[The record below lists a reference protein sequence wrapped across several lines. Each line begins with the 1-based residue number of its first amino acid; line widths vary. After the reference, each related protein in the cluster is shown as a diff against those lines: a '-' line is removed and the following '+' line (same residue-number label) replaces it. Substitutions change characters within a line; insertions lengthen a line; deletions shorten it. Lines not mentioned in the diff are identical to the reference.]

1 MLRFF
6 FTFKANCEVRP
17 TFTESKV
24 TFQELPLRESLLK
37 AITERGYVDP
47 TEIQQ
52 QAIPALATTDIDFV
66 GQAQTGTGKTA
77 AFVLPLLNKIDPS
90 ARDVQAL
97 ILTPTRELAN
107 QINDEIKKFSIYER
121 IKTIPVYGGV
131 SLEGQIRGLRR
142 DRPQI
147 VVGTPGRVLDLIDR
161 GVLILDNAKFAVLD
175 EADEML
181 DMGFIDDVKTILSNL
196 GENRKTWMFSA
207 TMPAPILSLIK
218 TYLKDPL
225 VVKIQKKTLSNE
237 SIEQKHYVVR
247 QHQMSEAVCRIL
259 DSLED
264 YYGMIF
270 CRTKVDAKTLAD
282 ELNARG
288 YPSDSLH
295 GDMSQQQR
303 DITMKNF
310 KNKKINMLVCTDVA
324 ARGIDVDNLS
334 HVINY
339 GLPQDIESYVH
350 RIGRTGRAGMK
361 GIAISLIEPSERY
374 RLRMVENNTKARIVQ
389 AVLPTPKELKQVLV
403 RKELKMFDS
412 LIENLDKLDT
422 DEVFAEK
429 FASLEK
435 SDLLKVMYNHLFK
448 SQISR
453 YDSAPS
459 LDVAEQRRTENR
471 MDRSDSR
478 NSSRDQLPQGR
489 ANHSGNMRFFVNI
502 GKDHGLTLKSL
513 LGSIAGMVNVDE
525 RMIRN
530 VDMKETFSFLEVPEN
545 FGDALLKVNGPT
557 INERNVRF
565 ELTRSAPMSRAGNH
579 GGAGADRDR
588 RPSFR
593 GRYGGGSHYSQESRA
608 PRPERSDRS
617 ERSFRS

>member
-1 MLRFF
+1 M
-6 FTFKANCEVRP
+6 
-17 TFTESKV
+17 
-24 TFQELPLRESLLK
+24 TFQELPLRESLIR
-37 AITERGYVDP
+37 AITERGYVVP
-47 TEIQQ
+47 TDIQAE
-52 QAIPALATTDIDFV
+52 AIPALATTETDFV

-77 AFVLPLLNKIDPS
+77 AFALPLLNKVDVNN
-90 ARDVQAL
+90 RDVQAL

-107 QINDEIKKFSIYER
+107 QITEEIKKFAKYEKIR
-121 IKTIPVYGGV
+121 TLAVYGGV
-131 SLEGQIRGLRR
+131 STEAQIRGLRK

-161 GVLILDNAKFAVLD
+161 GVLILDNAKYAVLD

-181 DMGFIDDVKTILSNL
+181 DMGFIDDVKQILSNL
-196 GENRKTWMFSA
+196 GEERKTWMFSA

-225 VVKIQKKTLSNE
+225 VVKVQKTTLSNE

-247 QHQMSEAVCRIL
+247 HSQMSEAVCRIL
-259 DSLED
+259 DSLDE

-270 CRTKVDAKTLAD
+270 CRTKIDAKTLAD

-288 YPSDSLH
+288 YPSDSMH

-310 KNKKINMLVCTDVA
+310 KQKKINMLVCTDVA
-324 ARGIDVDNLS
+324 ARGIDVDNLT

-361 GIAISLIEPSERY
+361 GVAITLVEPSERY

-389 AVLPTPKELKQVLV
+389 ATLPTPAELKSVLV
-403 RKELKMFDS
+403 KKEIRKFDS
-412 LIENLDKLDT
+412 LIEKLDT
-422 DEVFAEK
+422 LETDSVFVEK
-429 FASLEK
+429 FEAMDK
-435 SDLLKVMYNHLFK
+435 ADLLKVMYNHMFAG
-448 SQISR
+448 QIARYDRAPSLEVSERRPDVRDNRDAPRGDSR
-453 YDSAPS
+453 DNRSNDSRDNRGSRDSAPS
-459 LDVAEQRRTENR
+459 
-471 MDRSDSR
+471 
-478 NSSRDQLPQGR
+478 GR
-489 ANHSGNMRFFVNI
+489 GTGTSTGNMRFFVNI
-502 GKDHGLTLKSL
+502 GKDHGLNLKSL
-513 LGSIAGMVNVDE
+513 LGGIATMVNVDE

-530 VDMKETFSFLEVPEN
+530 VDMKETFSFLEVPEQ
-545 FGDALLKVNGPT
+545 FGEVLLKVESPM
-557 INERNVRF
+557 IIDRNVRF
-565 ELTRSAPMSRAGNH
+565 ELTRSAPMSRPSY
-579 GGAGADRDR
+579 GGGDRDR

-593 GRYGGGSHYSQESRA
+593 SGSANRNSNGGGYNRGGEGRSEGGA
-608 PRPERSDRS
+608 PRT

>member
-1 MLRFF
+1 M
-6 FTFKANCEVRP
+6 
-17 TFTESKV
+17 

-37 AITERGYVDP
+37 AITERGYVEP

-52 QAIPALATTDIDFV
+52 LAIPALATTDTDFV

-77 AFVLPLLNKIDPS
+77 AFVLPLLHKIDS
-90 ARDVQAL
+90 SSRDIQAL

-107 QINDEIKKFSIYER
+107 QINDEIKKFSTYEK

-131 SLEGQIRGLRR
+131 SLEGQVRGLRR

-147 VVGTPGRVLDLIDR
+147 VVGTPGRVLDLIER
-161 GVLILDNAKFAVLD
+161 GVLILDHAKFAVLD

-181 DMGFIDDVKTILSNL
+181 DMGFIDDVKSILSNL
-196 GENRKTWMFSA
+196 GETKKTWMFSA

-247 QHQMSEAVCRIL
+247 HSQMSEAVCRIL

-270 CRTKVDAKTLAD
+270 CRTKIDAKTLAD

-288 YPSDSLH
+288 YPSDSMH

-303 DITMKNF
+303 DITMRNF

-324 ARGIDVDNLS
+324 ARGIDVDNLT

-350 RIGRTGRAGMK
+350 RIGRTGRAGLT
-361 GIAISLIEPSERY
+361 GVAITLVEPSERY

-389 AVLPTPKELKQVLV
+389 AILPTPKDLKQVLV
-403 RKELKMFDS
+403 RKELKKFDS
-412 LIENLDKLDT
+412 LIEKLDRLET
-422 DEVFAEK
+422 DEVFVEK
-429 FASLEK
+429 FESMEK
-435 SDLLKVMYNHLFK
+435 ADLLKIMYNHLFQ

-459 LDVAEQRRTENR
+459 LEVAEQRRPDNR
-471 MDRSDSR
+471 DNRGMETRG
-478 NSSRDQLPQGR
+478 NSVAAGPQGR
-489 ANHSGNMRFFVNI
+489 TNSGNMRFFVNI
-502 GKDHGLTLKSL
+502 GKDHGLTLKTL

-545 FGDALLKVNGPT
+545 FGDALLKVTGPT

-565 ELTRSAPMSRAGNH
+565 ELTRSAPMSRPAY
-579 GGAGADRDR
+579 GGGGDRDR

-593 GRYGGGSHYSQESRA
+593 GRPGGGGNSYSSDRG
-608 PRPERSDRS
+608 PRPERS
-617 ERSFRS
+617 FRP

>member
-1 MLRFF
+1 
-6 FTFKANCEVRP
+6 
-17 TFTESKV
+17 V

-47 TEIQQ
+47 TEIQE
-52 QAIPALATTDIDFV
+52 QAIPALATKDIDFV

-77 AFVLPLLNKIDPS
+77 AFVLPLLNKIDS
-90 ARDVQAL
+90 SSRDVQAL

-107 QINDEIKKFSIYER
+107 QINDEIKKFSIYEKV
-121 IKTIPVYGGV
+121 KTLPVYGGV
-131 SLEGQIRGLRR
+131 SLEGQVRGLRK

-161 GVLILDNAKFAVLD
+161 GVLILDNAKFAILD

-181 DMGFIDDVKTILSNL
+181 DMGFIDDVKTILSCL
-196 GENRKTWMFSA
+196 GETKKTWMFSA
-207 TMPAPILSLIK
+207 TMPAPILSLMK

-225 VVKIQKKTLSNE
+225 VVKVQKKTSTNE

-247 QHQMSEAVCRIL
+247 HSQMSEAVCRIL

-270 CRTKVDAKTLAD
+270 CRTKIDAKSLAD

-288 YPSDSLH
+288 YPSDSMH

-303 DITMKNF
+303 DLTMRNF
-310 KNKKINMLVCTDVA
+310 KQKKIKMLVCTDVA
-324 ARGIDVDNLS
+324 ARGIDVDNLT

-350 RIGRTGRAGMK
+350 RIGRTGRAGMT
-361 GIAISLIEPSERY
+361 GVAITLCEPSERY

-389 AVLPTPKELKQVLV
+389 AVLPTPTELKQVLV
-403 RKELKMFDS
+403 RKELKKFDE
-412 LIENLDKLDT
+412 LIENIDRLEA

-429 FASLEK
+429 FASMEK
-435 SDLLKVMYNHLFK
+435 ADLLKVMYNHLFK

-459 LDVAEQRRTENR
+459 LDIQEQRRP
-471 MDRSDSR
+471 DSR
-478 NSSRDQLPQGR
+478 DRNQSSAQPAGR

-502 GKDHGLTLKSL
+502 GKEHGLNLKTLL
-513 LGSIAGMVNVDE
+513 NSIAGMVNVDE

-530 VDMKETFSFLEVPEN
+530 VDMKETFSFLELPQN
-545 FGDALLKVNGPT
+545 FGDALLKVNGPM
-557 INERNVRF
+557 INDRTVRF
-565 ELTRSAPMSRAGNH
+565 ELTRSAPMARTGH
-579 GGAGADRDR
+579 GGGDRDR
-588 RPSFR
+588 RPSSFR
-593 GRYGGGSHYSQESRA
+593 GGRSGGGGHYSDRG
-608 PRPERSDRS
+608 PRTDRS
-617 ERSFRS
+617 ERSSFR

>member
-1 MLRFF
+1 M
-6 FTFKANCEVRP
+6 
-17 TFTESKV
+17 

-37 AITERGYVDP
+37 AITERGYVEP

-52 QAIPALATTDIDFV
+52 LAIPALATTDTDFV

-77 AFVLPLLNKIDPS
+77 AFVLPLLHKIDS
-90 ARDVQAL
+90 SSRDVQAL

-107 QINDEIKKFSIYER
+107 QINDEIKKFSTYEK

-131 SLEGQIRGLRR
+131 SLEGQVRGLRR

-147 VVGTPGRVLDLIDR
+147 VVGTPGRVLDLIER

-181 DMGFIDDVKTILSNL
+181 DMGFIDDVKSILSNL
-196 GENRKTWMFSA
+196 GASKKTWMFSA
-207 TMPAPILSLIK
+207 TMPAPILNLIK

-225 VVKIQKKTLSNE
+225 VVKVQKKTLSNE

-247 QHQMSEAVCRIL
+247 HSQMSEAVCRIL

-270 CRTKVDAKTLAD
+270 CRTKIDTKSLAD

-288 YPSDSLH
+288 YPSDSMH

-303 DITMKNF
+303 DITMRNF

-324 ARGIDVDNLS
+324 ARGIDVDNLT
-334 HVINY
+334 HVINF

-350 RIGRTGRAGMK
+350 RIGRTGRAGQS
-361 GIAISLIEPSERY
+361 GVAITLVEPSERY

-389 AVLPTPKELKQVLV
+389 AILPTPKDLKQVLV
-403 RKELKMFDS
+403 RKELKKFDS
-412 LIENLDKLDT
+412 LIEKLDKLET
-422 DEVFAEK
+422 DEVFVEK
-429 FASLEK
+429 FESMDKA
-435 SDLLKVMYNHLFK
+435 DLLKVMYNHLFQ
-448 SQISR
+448 SQITR

-459 LDVAEQRRTENR
+459 LEVSEQRRPDNR
-471 MDRSDSR
+471 DNNRDNR
-478 NSSRDQLPQGR
+478 GTDNRGNSASAAPQGQ
-489 ANHSGNMRFFVNI
+489 ASNNGNMRFFVNI
-502 GKDHGLTLKSL
+502 GKDHGLTLKTL

-545 FGDALLKVNGPT
+545 FGDALLKVAGPT

-565 ELTRSAPMSRAGNH
+565 ELTRSAPMSRPAY
-579 GGAGADRDR
+579 GGGGDRDR

-593 GRYGGGSHYSQESRA
+593 GRSGGGGNGYSADRGDRG
-608 PRPERSDRS
+608 PRPERS
-617 ERSFRS
+617 FRA

>member
-1 MLRFF
+1 M
-6 FTFKANCEVRP
+6 
-17 TFTESKV
+17 
-24 TFQELPLRESLLK
+24 TFQDLPLRDSLLK
-37 AITERGYVDP
+37 SIAERGYVDP

-52 QAIPALATTDIDFV
+52 QAIPALATSDIDFV

-77 AFVLPLLNKIDPS
+77 AFVLPLLNKIETNT
-90 ARDVQAL
+90 RDVQAI

-107 QINDEIKKFSIYER
+107 QINDEIKKFSTYEKV
-121 IKTIPVYGGV
+121 KTLCVYGGV
-131 SLEGQIRGLRR
+131 SLEGQIRGLRK

-147 VVGTPGRVLDLIDR
+147 VVGTPGRVLDLLDR
-161 GVLILDNAKFAVLD
+161 GILVLDNAKYAILD

-181 DMGFIDDVKTILSNL
+181 DMGFIDDVKTILSAL
-196 GENRKTWMFSA
+196 GEEKKTWMFSA

-218 TYLKDPL
+218 TYLKDPM
-225 VVKIQKKTLSNE
+225 VVKVQKKTTTNE

-247 QHQMSEAVCRIL
+247 ASQMSEAVSRIL

-270 CRTKVDAKTLAD
+270 CRTKVDAKSLAD
-282 ELNARG
+282 ELNVRG

-324 ARGIDVDNLS
+324 ARGIDVDNLT
-334 HVINY
+334 HVINF

-361 GIAISLIEPSERY
+361 GIAITLIEPSERY
-374 RLRMVENNTKARIVQ
+374 RLRMVENNTKARIAQ
-389 AVLPTPKELKQVLV
+389 ATLPTTKELKDVLV
-403 RKELKMFDS
+403 RKELKKFDS
-412 LIENLDKLDT
+412 LISELDKLTLD
-422 DEVFAEK
+422 DVFAEK
-429 FASLEK
+429 FSNLEK
-435 SDLLKVMYNHLFK
+435 EDLLKVVYNHLFK
-448 SQISR
+448 SQIHR

-459 LDVAEQRRTENR
+459 LDVVEQKRNDPRSQNR
-471 MDRSDSR
+471 DNRA
-478 NSSRDQLPQGR
+478 PAGR
-489 ANHSGNMRFFVNI
+489 ANHNGNMRFFVNM
-502 GKDHGLTLKSL
+502 GKDHGLTLKNL
-513 LGSIAGMVNVDE
+513 LGSIADMVKIEE

-530 VDMKETFSFLEVPEN
+530 VDMKETFSFLELPEQ
-545 FGDALLKVNGPT
+545 FGDALLRVNGPR
-557 INERNVRF
+557 INDRNVRF
-565 ELTRSAPMSRAGNH
+565 ELTRTAPMNRSGHH
-579 GGAGADRDR
+579 GHSDRDR

-593 GRYGGGSHYSQESRA
+593 GR
-608 PRPERSDRS
+608 S

>member
-1 MLRFF
+1 M
-6 FTFKANCEVRP
+6 
-17 TFTESKV
+17 

-37 AITERGYVDP
+37 AISERGYVDP

-52 QAIPALATTDIDFV
+52 QAIPALATTDTDFV

-77 AFVLPLLNKIDPS
+77 AFVLPLLHKIDS
-90 ARDVQAL
+90 TSRDVQAL

-107 QINDEIKKFSIYER
+107 QINDEIKKFSTYEK
-121 IKTIPVYGGV
+121 IKTLPVYGGV
-131 SLEGQIRGLRR
+131 SLEGQVRGLRK

-161 GVLILDNAKFAVLD
+161 GVLILENAKFAILD

-181 DMGFIDDVKTILSNL
+181 DMGFIDDVKTILSCL
-196 GENRKTWMFSA
+196 GETKKTWMFSA

-225 VVKIQKKTLSNE
+225 VVKVQKKTLSNE
-237 SIEQKHYVVR
+237 SIDQKHYVVR
-247 QHQMSEAVCRIL
+247 HSQMSEAVCRIL

-270 CRTKVDAKTLAD
+270 CRTKIDAKTLAD

-288 YPSDSLH
+288 YPSDSMH

-303 DITMKNF
+303 DLTMKNF
-310 KNKKINMLVCTDVA
+310 KQKKIKMLVCTDVA

-350 RIGRTGRAGMK
+350 RIGRTGRAGMT
-361 GIAISLIEPSERY
+361 GVAISLIEPSERY

-389 AVLPTPKELKQVLV
+389 AVLPTPTELKQVLV
-403 RKELKMFDS
+403 RKELKKFDS
-412 LIENLDKLDT
+412 LIENLDKLDA

-429 FASLEK
+429 FATMEK
-435 SDLLKVMYNHLFK
+435 TDLLKVMYNHLFK
-448 SQISR
+448 SQITR

-459 LDVAEQRRTENR
+459 LDIQEQRRPDNR
-471 MDRSDSR
+471 MDNRDNR
-478 NSSRDQLPQGR
+478 GNARDQVRDQAPQGR

-502 GKDHGLTLKSL
+502 GKDHGLTLKTL

-545 FGDALLKVNGPT
+545 YGDALLKVAGPT
-557 INERNVRF
+557 INERTVRF
-565 ELTRSAPMSRAGNH
+565 ELTRSAPMSRPSY
-579 GGAGADRDR
+579 GGGGDRDR

-593 GRYGGGSHYSQESRA
+593 GRSGGGGNSYSDRGS
-608 PRPERSDRS
+608 RSDRS

>member
-1 MLRFF
+1 
-6 FTFKANCEVRP
+6 
-17 TFTESKV
+17 V

-37 AITERGYVDP
+37 AITERGYVEP

-52 QAIPALATTDIDFV
+52 QAIPALATTDTDFV

-77 AFVLPLLNKIDPS
+77 AFVLPLLNKVDS
-90 ARDVQAL
+90 TSRDVQAL

-107 QINDEIKKFSIYER
+107 QITEEIKKFSTYE
-121 IKTIPVYGGV
+121 KTRSLAVYGGI

-147 VVGTPGRVLDLIDR
+147 VVGTPGRVLDLIER

-181 DMGFIDDVKTILSNL
+181 DMGFIDDVKHILSKL
-196 GENRKTWMFSA
+196 GETKKTWMFSA

-225 VVKIQKKTLSNE
+225 VVKVQKKTSTNE

-247 QHQMSEAVCRIL
+247 HSHMSEAICRIL
-259 DSLED
+259 DSLDD

-270 CRTKVDAKTLAD
+270 CRTKIDAKTLAD

-288 YPSDSLH
+288 YPSDSMH

-310 KNKKINMLVCTDVA
+310 KMKKINMLVCTDVA
-324 ARGIDVDNLS
+324 ARGIDVDNLT

-350 RIGRTGRAGMK
+350 RIGRTGRAGLT
-361 GIAISLIEPSERY
+361 GVAITLVEPNERY
-374 RLRMVENNTKARIVQ
+374 RLRMVENNTKARIIQ
-389 AVLPTPKELKQVLV
+389 ATLPTSKELKEVMV
-403 RKELKMFDS
+403 RKELKKFDAIIES
-412 LIENLDKLDT
+412 LPKLEADA
-422 DEVFAEK
+422 VFTEK

-435 SDLLKVMYNHLFK
+435 EELLKVMYNHIFK

-453 YDSAPS
+453 YDHAPSLEIQERRPDSRDSRAPSARDSRDSAPS
-459 LDVAEQRRTENR
+459 ARGTGT
-471 MDRSDSR
+471 ST
-478 NSSRDQLPQGR
+478 
-489 ANHSGNMRFFVNI
+489 GNMRFFVNI
-502 GKDHGLTLKSL
+502 GKEHGLTLKSL
-513 LGSIAGMVNVDE
+513 LGSISDMVQVDE
-525 RMIRN
+525 RLIRN
-530 VDMKETFSFLEVPEN
+530 VDMKETFSFLEVPEQ
-545 FGDALLKVNGPT
+545 FGEVLLKVNTPM
-557 INERNVRF
+557 ISERNVRF
-565 ELTRSAPMSRAGNH
+565 ELTRSAPMSRPAY
-579 GGAGADRDR
+579 GGGDRDR

-593 GRYGGGSHYSQESRA
+593 SGSANRNSSGGGYRGGN
-608 PRPERSDRS
+608 RSEGGSS

>member
-1 MLRFF
+1 
-6 FTFKANCEVRP
+6 
-17 TFTESKV
+17 V

-47 TEIQQ
+47 TEIQE
-52 QAIPALATTDIDFV
+52 QAIPALATKDIDFV

-77 AFVLPLLNKIDPS
+77 AFVLPLLNKIDS
-90 ARDVQAL
+90 SSRDVQAL

-107 QINDEIKKFSIYER
+107 QINDEIKKFSIYEKV
-121 IKTIPVYGGV
+121 KTLPVYGGV
-131 SLEGQIRGLRR
+131 SLEGQVRGLRK

-161 GVLILDNAKFAVLD
+161 GVLILDNAKFAILD

-181 DMGFIDDVKTILSNL
+181 DMGFIDDVKTILSCL
-196 GENRKTWMFSA
+196 GETKKTWMFSA
-207 TMPAPILSLIK
+207 TMPAPILSLMK

-225 VVKIQKKTLSNE
+225 VVKVQKKTSTNE

-247 QHQMSEAVCRIL
+247 HSQMSEAVCRIL

-270 CRTKVDAKTLAD
+270 CRTKIDAKSLAD

-288 YPSDSLH
+288 YPSDSMH

-303 DITMKNF
+303 DLTMRNF
-310 KNKKINMLVCTDVA
+310 KQKKIKMLVCTDVA
-324 ARGIDVDNLS
+324 ARGIDVDNLT

-350 RIGRTGRAGMK
+350 RIGRTGRAGMT
-361 GIAISLIEPSERY
+361 GVAITLCEPSERY

-389 AVLPTPKELKQVLV
+389 AVLPTPTELKQVLV
-403 RKELKMFDS
+403 RKELKKFDE
-412 LIENLDKLDT
+412 LIESIDRLEA

-429 FASLEK
+429 FASMEK
-435 SDLLKVMYNHLFK
+435 ADLLKVMYNHLFK

-459 LDVAEQRRTENR
+459 LDIQEQRRP
-471 MDRSDSR
+471 DSR
-478 NSSRDQLPQGR
+478 DRNQSSAQPAGR

-502 GKDHGLTLKSL
+502 GKEHGLNLKTLL
-513 LGSIAGMVNVDE
+513 NSIAGMVNVDE

-530 VDMKETFSFLEVPEN
+530 VDMKETFSFLELPQN
-545 FGDALLKVNGPT
+545 FGDALLKVNGPM
-557 INERNVRF
+557 INDRTVRF
-565 ELTRSAPMSRAGNH
+565 ELTRSAPMARTGH
-579 GGAGADRDR
+579 GGGDRDR
-588 RPSFR
+588 RPSSFR
-593 GRYGGGSHYSQESRA
+593 GGRSGGGGHYSDRG
-608 PRPERSDRS
+608 PRTDRS
-617 ERSFRS
+617 ERSSFR

>member
-1 MLRFF
+1 MRG
-6 FTFKANCEVRP
+6 EDP
-17 TFTESKV
+17 HSTELKV

-37 AITERGYVDP
+37 AITERGYVEP

-52 QAIPALATTDIDFV
+52 LAIPALATTDTDFV

-77 AFVLPLLNKIDPS
+77 AFVLPLLHKIDHTQ
-90 ARDVQAL
+90 RDVQAL

-107 QINDEIKKFSIYER
+107 QINDEIKKFSTYEK

-131 SLEGQIRGLRR
+131 SLEGQVRGLRR

-147 VVGTPGRVLDLIDR
+147 VVGTPGRVLDLIER

-181 DMGFIDDVKTILSNL
+181 DMGFIDDVKSILSNL
-196 GENRKTWMFSA
+196 GETKKTWMFSA

-225 VVKIQKKTLSNE
+225 VVKVQKKTLSNE

-247 QHQMSEAVCRIL
+247 HSQMSEAVCRIL
-259 DSLED
+259 DSLEE

-270 CRTKVDAKTLAD
+270 CRTKIDAKTLAD

-288 YPSDSLH
+288 YPSDSMH

-303 DITMKNF
+303 DITMRNF

-324 ARGIDVDNLS
+324 ARGIDVDNLT

-350 RIGRTGRAGMK
+350 RIGRTGRAGQT
-361 GIAISLIEPSERY
+361 GVAITLVEPSERY

-389 AVLPTPKELKQVLV
+389 AILPTPKDLKQVLV
-403 RKELKMFDS
+403 RKELKKFDNLIEKLDS
-412 LIENLDKLDT
+412 LET

-429 FASLEK
+429 FATMEK
-435 SDLLKVMYNHLFK
+435 ADLLKVMYNHLFQ

-453 YDSAPS
+453 YDHAPS
-459 LDVAEQRRTENR
+459 LEVAEQRRPDNNR
-471 MDRSDSR
+471 MDSRDSR
-478 NSSRDQLPQGR
+478 GVSDARGNSRDAAPQGR
-489 ANHSGNMRFFVNI
+489 ANNSGNMRFFVNI
-502 GKDHGLTLKSL
+502 GKDHGLTLKTL

-545 FGDALLKVNGPT
+545 FGDALLKITGPM

-565 ELTRSAPMSRAGNH
+565 ELTRSAPMTRPAF
-579 GGAGADRDR
+579 GGGDRDR

-593 GRYGGGSHYSQESRA
+593 GRPAGGGNTYSADRGG
-608 PRPERSDRS
+608 DRS
-617 ERSFRS
+617 SRPERSFRS

>member
-1 MLRFF
+1 M
-6 FTFKANCEVRP
+6 
-17 TFTESKV
+17 

-37 AITERGYVDP
+37 AITERGYVEP

-52 QAIPALATTDIDFV
+52 LAIPALATTDTDFV

-77 AFVLPLLNKIDPS
+77 AFVLPLLNKIDS
-90 ARDVQAL
+90 SSRDVQAL

-107 QINDEIKKFSIYER
+107 QINDEIKKFSVYEK

-131 SLEGQIRGLRR
+131 SLEGQVRGLRR

-147 VVGTPGRVLDLIDR
+147 VVGTPGRVLDLIER
-161 GVLILDNAKFAVLD
+161 GVLILDHAKFAVLD

-181 DMGFIDDVKTILSNL
+181 DMGFIDDVKSILSNL
-196 GENRKTWMFSA
+196 GESKKTWMFSA
-207 TMPAPILSLIK
+207 TMPSAILSLIK

-247 QHQMSEAVCRIL
+247 HSQMSEAVCRIL
-259 DSLED
+259 DSLDD

-270 CRTKVDAKTLAD
+270 CRTKIDAKTLAD

-288 YPSDSLH
+288 YPSDSMH

-324 ARGIDVDNLS
+324 ARGIDVDNLT
-334 HVINY
+334 HVINF

-350 RIGRTGRAGMK
+350 RIGRTGRAGQT
-361 GIAISLIEPSERY
+361 GVAITLVEPSERY

-389 AVLPTPKELKQVLV
+389 AVLPTPKDLKQVLV
-403 RKELKMFDS
+403 RKELKKFDALIGKLDS
-412 LIENLDKLDT
+412 LET

-429 FASLEK
+429 FESMEK
-435 SDLLKVMYNHLFK
+435 SDLLKVMYNHLFQ

-453 YDSAPS
+453 YDSAPT
-459 LDVAEQRRTENR
+459 LEVAEQRRPDNR
-471 MDRSDSR
+471 DNRSAESR
-478 NSSRDQLPQGR
+478 GTSSAPQGQ
-489 ANHSGNMRFFVNI
+489 ASNNGNMRFFVNI
-502 GKDHGLTLKSL
+502 GKDHGLTLKTL

-545 FGDALLKVNGPT
+545 FGDALLKVAGPT

-565 ELTRSAPMSRAGNH
+565 ELTRSAPMSRPAY
-579 GGAGADRDR
+579 GGGDRDR

-593 GRYGGGSHYSQESRA
+593 GRSGGGGNSYSADRG
-608 PRPERSDRS
+608 PRPERS
-617 ERSFRS
+617 FRA

>member
-1 MLRFF
+1 M
-6 FTFKANCEVRP
+6 
-17 TFTESKV
+17 

-52 QAIPALATTDIDFV
+52 LAIPALATTDTDFV

-77 AFVLPLLNKIDPS
+77 AFVLPLLHKIDS
-90 ARDVQAL
+90 NSRDVQAL

-107 QINDEIKKFSIYER
+107 QINDEIKKFSIYEK
-121 IKTIPVYGGV
+121 IKTLPVYGGV
-131 SLEGQIRGLRR
+131 SLEGQVRGLRK

-161 GVLILDNAKFAVLD
+161 GVLILDNAKFAILD

-181 DMGFIDDVKTILSNL
+181 DMGFIDDVKSILSNL
-196 GENRKTWMFSA
+196 GETKKTWMFSA

-225 VVKIQKKTLSNE
+225 VVKVQKKTSTNE

-247 QHQMSEAVCRIL
+247 HSQMSEAVCRIL

-270 CRTKVDAKTLAD
+270 CRTKIDAKSLAD

-288 YPSDSLH
+288 YPSDSMH

-303 DITMKNF
+303 DLTMRNF
-310 KNKKINMLVCTDVA
+310 KAKKIKMLVCTDVA

-334 HVINY
+334 HVINF

-350 RIGRTGRAGMK
+350 RIGRTGRAGLT
-361 GIAISLIEPSERY
+361 GVAITLCEPSERY

-389 AVLPTPKELKQVLV
+389 AILPTPAELKQVLV
-403 RKELKMFDS
+403 RKELRKFDS
-412 LIENLDKLDT
+412 LIENLDKLDA

-429 FASLEK
+429 FATMEK
-435 SDLLKVMYNHLFK
+435 ADLLKVMYNHLFK
-448 SQISR
+448 SQITR

-459 LDVAEQRRTENR
+459 LEIAEQRRPDNR
-471 MDRSDSR
+471 MDNRSQDSR
-478 NSSRDQLPQGR
+478 GSSRDSRDQAPQGR
-489 ANHSGNMRFFVNI
+489 ANNSGNMRFFVNI

-545 FGDALLKVNGPT
+545 FGDALLKVAGPT
-557 INERNVRF
+557 INERTVRF
-565 ELTRSAPMSRAGNH
+565 ELTRSAPMSRPAY
-579 GGAGADRDR
+579 GGGGDRDR
-588 RPSFR
+588 RPSSFR
-593 GRYGGGSHYSQESRA
+593 GRSGGGGNFSSDRA
-608 PRPERSDRS
+608 PRSNSDRQ

>member
-1 MLRFF
+1 M
-6 FTFKANCEVRP
+6 
-17 TFTESKV
+17 
-24 TFQELPLRESLLK
+24 TFQELPLRESLIK
-37 AITERGYVDP
+37 AITERGYVEP
-47 TEIQQ
+47 TEIQA
-52 QAIPALATTDIDFV
+52 QAIPALATTDTDFV

-77 AFVLPLLNKIDPS
+77 AFVLPLLNKVD
-90 ARDVQAL
+90 ATNRDVQAL

-107 QINDEIKKFSIYER
+107 QITEEIKKFSTYEK
-121 IKTIPVYGGV
+121 IKTLAVYGGV
-131 SLEGQIRGLRR
+131 STEGQIRGLRK

-161 GVLILDNAKFAVLD
+161 GVLILDNAKFAILD

-181 DMGFIDDVKTILSNL
+181 DMGFIDDVKQILSNL
-196 GENRKTWMFSA
+196 GESRKTWMFSA
-207 TMPAPILSLIK
+207 TMPAPILNLIK

-225 VVKIQKKTLSNE
+225 VIKVQKKTLSNE

-247 QHQMSEAVCRIL
+247 HSHMSEAVCRIL
-259 DSLED
+259 DSLDD

-270 CRTKVDAKTLAD
+270 CRTKIDAKTLAD

-288 YPSDSLH
+288 YPSDSMH

-310 KNKKINMLVCTDVA
+310 KLKKINMLVCTDVA
-324 ARGIDVDNLS
+324 ARGIDVDNLT

-361 GIAISLIEPSERY
+361 GVAITLVEPSERY

-389 AVLPTPKELKQVLV
+389 STLPTPTELKQVLV
-403 RKELKMFDS
+403 RKEIKKFDS
-412 LIENLDKLDT
+412 LIEKLDKLET
-422 DEVFAEK
+422 DAVFAEK
-429 FASLEK
+429 FESMDKA
-435 SDLLKVMYNHLFK
+435 DLLKVMYNHLFQ

-453 YDSAPS
+453 YDHAPS
-459 LDVAEQRRTENR
+459 LEVGERRPDMR
-471 MDRSDSR
+471 DSR
-478 NSSRDQLPQGR
+478 DMRDNRGNSRDQGAPAGR
-489 ANHSGNMRFFVNI
+489 SSSGNMRFFVNI

-513 LGSIAGMVNVDE
+513 LGSISGMVSVEE
-525 RMIRN
+525 RLIRN

-545 FGDALLKVNGPT
+545 YGEALLKVAGPM
-557 INERNVRF
+557 IHDRNVRF
-565 ELTRSAPMSRAGNH
+565 ELTRSAPMSRPH
-579 GGAGADRDR
+579 
-588 RPSFR
+588 
-593 GRYGGGSHYSQESRA
+593 YGGGDQGR
-608 PRPERSDRS
+608 RSSFRHGNSNRSSANSSFGNRSEGKS

>member
-1 MLRFF
+1 
-6 FTFKANCEVRP
+6 
-17 TFTESKV
+17 V

-37 AITERGYVDP
+37 AITERGYVEP

-52 QAIPALATTDIDFV
+52 LAIPALATTDTDFV

-77 AFVLPLLNKIDPS
+77 AFVLPLLNKIDS
-90 ARDVQAL
+90 SSRDVQAL

-107 QINDEIKKFSIYER
+107 QINDEIKKFSIYEK

-131 SLEGQIRGLRR
+131 SLEGQVRGLRR

-147 VVGTPGRVLDLIDR
+147 VVGTPGRVLDLIER
-161 GVLILDNAKFAVLD
+161 GVLILDQAKFAVLD

-181 DMGFIDDVKTILSNL
+181 DMGFIDDVKSILSNL
-196 GENRKTWMFSA
+196 GETKKTWMFSA
-207 TMPAPILSLIK
+207 TMPSAILSLIK

-225 VVKIQKKTLSNE
+225 VVKVQKKTLSNE

-247 QHQMSEAVCRIL
+247 HSQMSEAVCRIL
-259 DSLED
+259 DSLDE

-270 CRTKVDAKTLAD
+270 CRTKIDAKTLAD

-288 YPSDSLH
+288 YPSDSMH

-324 ARGIDVDNLS
+324 ARGIDVDNLT

-350 RIGRTGRAGMK
+350 RIGRTGRAGQT
-361 GIAISLIEPSERY
+361 GVAITLVEPSERY

-389 AVLPTPKELKQVLV
+389 ALLPTPKDLKQVLV
-403 RKELKMFDS
+403 RKELKKFDS
-412 LIENLDKLDT
+412 LIEKLDNLET
-422 DEVFAEK
+422 DEVFAAKFESMEK
-429 FASLEK
+429 A
-435 SDLLKVMYNHLFK
+435 DLLKVMYNHLFQA
-448 SQISR
+448 QISR
-453 YDSAPS
+453 YDHAPS
-459 LDVAEQRRTENR
+459 LEVAEQRRQENR
-471 MDRSDSR
+471 QDGRQDSR
-478 NSSRDQLPQGR
+478 DSRGNSQDQAPQARVGH
-489 ANHSGNMRFFVNI
+489 NGNMRFFVNI

-545 FGDALLKVNGPT
+545 FGDALLKIAGPM

-565 ELTRSAPMSRAGNH
+565 ELTRSAPMTRSSY
-579 GGAGADRDR
+579 GGGDRHL

-593 GRYGGGSHYSQESRA
+593 GRSGNSSAGSNFSGDRADRGSRSQ
-608 PRPERSDRS
+608 

>member
-1 MLRFF
+1 M
-6 FTFKANCEVRP
+6 
-17 TFTESKV
+17 

-37 AITERGYVDP
+37 AITERGYVEP
-47 TEIQQ
+47 TEIQEL
-52 QAIPALATTDIDFV
+52 AIPALATTDIDFV

-77 AFVLPLLNKIDPS
+77 AFVLPLLHKIDS
-90 ARDVQAL
+90 SSRDIQAL

-107 QINDEIKKFSIYER
+107 QINDEIKKFSTYEK

-131 SLEGQIRGLRR
+131 SLEGQVRGLRR

-147 VVGTPGRVLDLIDR
+147 VVGTPGRVLDLIER
-161 GVLILDNAKFAVLD
+161 GVLILEHAKFAVLD

-181 DMGFIDDVKTILSNL
+181 DMGFIDDVKLILSKL
-196 GENRKTWMFSA
+196 GASKKTWMFSA

-225 VVKIQKKTLSNE
+225 VVKIQKKTLSAEN
-237 SIEQKHYVVR
+237 IEQKHYVVR
-247 QHQMSEAVCRIL
+247 HSQMSEAVCRIL

-270 CRTKVDAKTLAD
+270 CRTKIDAKTLAD

-288 YPSDSLH
+288 YPSDSMH

-303 DITMKNF
+303 DITMRNF

-324 ARGIDVDNLS
+324 ARGIDVENLT

-350 RIGRTGRAGMK
+350 RIGRTGRAGLT
-361 GIAISLIEPSERY
+361 GIAITLVEPSERY

-389 AVLPTPKELKQVLV
+389 AVLPTPKDLKQVLV
-403 RKELKMFDS
+403 RKELKKFDA
-412 LIENLDKLDT
+412 LIDKLDRLET
-422 DEVFAEK
+422 DEVFSEK
-429 FASLEK
+429 FESMDKA
-435 SDLLKVMYNHLFK
+435 DLLKIMYNHLFQ
-448 SQISR
+448 SQITR

-459 LDVAEQRRTENR
+459 LEVSEQRRPDNNR
-471 MDRSDSR
+471 DNRGTDTR
-478 NSSRDQLPQGR
+478 GNSASAAPQGR
-489 ANHSGNMRFFVNI
+489 ASNSGNMRFFVNI
-502 GKDHGLTLKSL
+502 GKDHGLTLKTL

-545 FGDALLKVNGPT
+545 FGDALLKVTGPT

-565 ELTRSAPMSRAGNH
+565 ELTRSAPMSRPAY
-579 GGAGADRDR
+579 GGGDNDR

-593 GRYGGGSHYSQESRA
+593 GRSGGGGNSYSGDRGGDRA
-608 PRPERSDRS
+608 ARPERS
-617 ERSFRS
+617 FRA

>member
-1 MLRFF
+1 
-6 FTFKANCEVRP
+6 
-17 TFTESKV
+17 V

-47 TEIQQ
+47 TEIQE
-52 QAIPALATTDIDFV
+52 QAIPALATKDIDFV

-77 AFVLPLLNKIDPS
+77 AFVLPLLNKIDS
-90 ARDVQAL
+90 SSRDVQAL

-107 QINDEIKKFSIYER
+107 QINDEIKKFSIYEKV
-121 IKTIPVYGGV
+121 KTLPVYGGV
-131 SLEGQIRGLRR
+131 SLEGQVRGLRK

-161 GVLILDNAKFAVLD
+161 GVLILDNAKFAILD

-181 DMGFIDDVKTILSNL
+181 DMGFIDDVKTILSCL
-196 GENRKTWMFSA
+196 GETKKTWMFSA
-207 TMPAPILSLIK
+207 TMPAPILSLMK

-225 VVKIQKKTLSNE
+225 VVKVQKKTSTNE

-247 QHQMSEAVCRIL
+247 HSQMSEAVCRIL

-270 CRTKVDAKTLAD
+270 CRTKIDAKSLAD

-288 YPSDSLH
+288 YPSDSMH

-303 DITMKNF
+303 DLTMRNF
-310 KNKKINMLVCTDVA
+310 KQKKIKMLVCTDVA
-324 ARGIDVDNLS
+324 ARGIDVDNLT

-350 RIGRTGRAGMK
+350 RIGRTGRAGMT
-361 GIAISLIEPSERY
+361 GVAITLCEPSERY

-389 AVLPTPKELKQVLV
+389 AVLPTPTELKQVLV
-403 RKELKMFDS
+403 RKELKKFDE
-412 LIENLDKLDT
+412 LIENIDRLEA

-429 FASLEK
+429 FASMEK
-435 SDLLKVMYNHLFK
+435 ADLLKVMYNHLFK

-459 LDVAEQRRTENR
+459 LDIQEQRRP
-471 MDRSDSR
+471 DSR
-478 NSSRDQLPQGR
+478 DRNQSSTQPAGR

-502 GKDHGLTLKSL
+502 GKEHGLNLKTLL
-513 LGSIAGMVNVDE
+513 NSIAGMVNVDE

-530 VDMKETFSFLEVPEN
+530 VDMKETFSFLELPQN
-545 FGDALLKVNGPT
+545 FGDALLKVNGPM
-557 INERNVRF
+557 INDRTVRF
-565 ELTRSAPMSRAGNH
+565 ELTRSAPMARTGH
-579 GGAGADRDR
+579 GGGDRDR
-588 RPSFR
+588 RPSSFR
-593 GRYGGGSHYSQESRA
+593 GGRSGGGGHYSDRG
-608 PRPERSDRS
+608 PRTDRS
-617 ERSFRS
+617 ERSSFR

>member
-1 MLRFF
+1 M
-6 FTFKANCEVRP
+6 
-17 TFTESKV
+17 
-24 TFQELPLRESLLK
+24 TFQELPLRESLIR
-37 AITERGYVDP
+37 AITERGYVEP
-47 TEIQQ
+47 TDIQAE
-52 QAIPALATTDIDFV
+52 AIPALATTETDFV

-77 AFVLPLLNKIDPS
+77 AFALPLLNKVD
-90 ARDVQAL
+90 ANNRDVQAL

-107 QINDEIKKFSIYER
+107 QITEEIKKFSKYEK
-121 IKTIPVYGGV
+121 IKTLAVYGGV
-131 SLEGQIRGLRR
+131 STEAQVRGLRK

-161 GVLILDNAKFAVLD
+161 GVLILDNAKYAVLD

-181 DMGFIDDVKTILSNL
+181 DMGFIDDVKQILSNL
-196 GENRKTWMFSA
+196 GEGRKTWMFSA

-225 VVKIQKKTLSNE
+225 VVKVKKTTLSNE
-237 SIEQKHYVVR
+237 SIDQKHYVVR
-247 QHQMSEAVCRIL
+247 HSHMSEAVCRIL
-259 DSLED
+259 DSLDD

-270 CRTKVDAKTLAD
+270 CRTKIDAKTLAD

-288 YPSDSLH
+288 YPSDSMH

-310 KNKKINMLVCTDVA
+310 KLKKINMLVCTDVA
-324 ARGIDVDNLS
+324 ARGIDVDNLT

-361 GIAISLIEPSERY
+361 GVAITLVEPSERY

-389 AVLPTPKELKQVLV
+389 ATLPTPAELKSVLV
-403 RKELKMFDS
+403 RKEIKKFDT
-412 LIENLDKLDT
+412 LIEKLDT
-422 DEVFAEK
+422 LETDSVFVEK
-429 FASLEK
+429 FESMEK
-435 SDLLKVMYNHLFK
+435 ADLLKVMYNHMFAG
-448 SQISR
+448 QIAR
-453 YDSAPS
+453 YDRAPS
-459 LDVAEQRRTENR
+459 LEVQERRP
-471 MDRSDSR
+471 D
-478 NSSRDQLPQGR
+478 SRDQGRDFNRDSRDSGAGRSRDAAPQGR
-489 ANHSGNMRFFVNI
+489 GTGTSTGNMRFFVNI

-513 LGSIAGMVNVDE
+513 LGGIAGMVNVDE

-530 VDMKETFSFLEVPEN
+530 VDMKETFSFLEVPEQ
-545 FGDALLKVNGPT
+545 FGEVLLKTNNPM
-557 INERNVRF
+557 IIDRNVRF
-565 ELTRSAPMSRAGNH
+565 ELTRSAPMSRPAY
-579 GGAGADRDR
+579 GGGDRDR

-593 GRYGGGSHYSQESRA
+593 SGSNNRNSSGGGYSGN
-608 PRPERSDRS
+608 RSSEGRSS

>member
-1 MLRFF
+1 MRG
-6 FTFKANCEVRP
+6 EDP
-17 TFTESKV
+17 HSTELKV

-37 AITERGYVDP
+37 AIAERGYVEP
-47 TEIQQ
+47 TEIQE
-52 QAIPALATTDIDFV
+52 QAIPALATTDTDFV

-77 AFVLPLLNKIDPS
+77 AFVLPLLNKIDS
-90 ARDVQAL
+90 SSRDIQAL

-107 QINDEIKKFSIYER
+107 QINDEIKKFSTYEK

-131 SLEGQIRGLRR
+131 SLEGQVRGLRR

-147 VVGTPGRVLDLIDR
+147 VVGTPGRVLDLIER

-181 DMGFIDDVKTILSNL
+181 DMGFIDDVKLILSKL
-196 GENRKTWMFSA
+196 GENKKTWMFSA
-207 TMPAPILSLIK
+207 TMPAPILNLIK

-225 VVKIQKKTLSNE
+225 VIKVQKKTLSNE

-247 QHQMSEAVCRIL
+247 HSQMSEAVCRIL
-259 DSLED
+259 DSLDD

-270 CRTKVDAKTLAD
+270 CRTKIDTKSLAD

-288 YPSDSLH
+288 YPSDSMH

-303 DITMKNF
+303 DITMRNF

-324 ARGIDVDNLS
+324 ARGIDVDNLT
-334 HVINY
+334 HVINF

-350 RIGRTGRAGMK
+350 RIGRTGRAGQT
-361 GIAISLIEPSERY
+361 GVAITLVEPSERY
-374 RLRMVENNTKARIVQ
+374 RLRMVENNTKARIAQ
-389 AVLPTPKELKQVLV
+389 AVLPTPADLKKVLV
-403 RKELKMFDS
+403 RKELKKFDS
-412 LIENLDKLDT
+412 LISKLDKLET

-429 FASLEK
+429 FEAMEK
-435 SDLLKVMYNHLFK
+435 SDLLKVMYNHLFQ

-459 LDVAEQRRTENR
+459 LDVAEQRRPENR
-471 MDRSDSR
+471 DSR
-478 NSSRDQLPQGR
+478 NMDSRGNTASASAPQGR
-489 ANHSGNMRFFVNI
+489 PANNNGNMRFFVNI

-513 LGSIAGMVNVDE
+513 LGSIAVMVNVDE

-545 FGDALLKVNGPT
+545 FGDALLKVSGPT

-565 ELTRSAPMSRAGNH
+565 ELTRSAPMSRPAYGS
-579 GGAGADRDR
+579 GGGDRDR

-593 GRYGGGSHYSQESRA
+593 GRPGGGNNASA
-608 PRPERSDRS
+608 GGAGRS
-617 ERSFRS
+617 ERSFRD

>member
-1 MLRFF
+1 M
-6 FTFKANCEVRP
+6 
-17 TFTESKV
+17 

-52 QAIPALATTDIDFV
+52 QAIPALATTDTDFV

-77 AFVLPLLNKIDPS
+77 AFVLPLLHKIDS
-90 ARDVQAL
+90 TSRDVQAL

-107 QINDEIKKFSIYER
+107 QINDEIKKFSIYEK
-121 IKTIPVYGGV
+121 IKTLPVYGGV
-131 SLEGQIRGLRR
+131 SLEGQVRGLRK

-161 GVLILDNAKFAVLD
+161 GVLILDNAKFAILD

-196 GENRKTWMFSA
+196 GESKKTWMFSA

-225 VVKIQKKTLSNE
+225 VVKVQKKTLSNE
-237 SIEQKHYVVR
+237 SIDQKHYVVR
-247 QHQMSEAVCRIL
+247 HSQMSEAVCRIL

-288 YPSDSLH
+288 YPSDSMH

-303 DITMKNF
+303 DITMRNF
-310 KNKKINMLVCTDVA
+310 KQKKIKMLVCTDVA

-350 RIGRTGRAGMK
+350 RIGRTGRAGMT
-361 GIAISLIEPSERY
+361 GVAITLVEPSERY

-389 AVLPTPKELKQVLV
+389 AILPTPKELKQVLV
-403 RKELKMFDS
+403 RKELKKFDT
-412 LIENLDKLDT
+412 LIENLENLES

-429 FASLEK
+429 FETMEK
-435 SDLLKVMYNHLFK
+435 ADLLKVMYNHLFK

-459 LDVAEQRRTENR
+459 LEIAEQRRP
-471 MDRSDSR
+471 DSR
-478 NSSRDQLPQGR
+478 DPRATSSRDQAPQGR

-545 FGDALLKVNGPT
+545 FGDALLKVAGPM
-557 INERNVRF
+557 INERSVRF
-565 ELTRSAPMSRAGNH
+565 ELTRSAPMSRPSY
-579 GGAGADRDR
+579 GGGDRDR

-593 GRYGGGSHYSQESRA
+593 GRSGGGGNSYSSDRGS
-608 PRPERSDRS
+608 RSDRSTS

>member
-1 MLRFF
+1 M
-6 FTFKANCEVRP
+6 
-17 TFTESKV
+17 

-47 TEIQQ
+47 TEIQE
-52 QAIPALATTDIDFV
+52 QAIPALATKDIDFV

-77 AFVLPLLNKIDPS
+77 AFVLPLLNKIDS
-90 ARDVQAL
+90 SSRDVQAL

-107 QINDEIKKFSIYER
+107 QINDEIKKFSIYEKV
-121 IKTIPVYGGV
+121 KTLPVYGGV
-131 SLEGQIRGLRR
+131 SLEGQVRGLRK

-161 GVLILDNAKFAVLD
+161 GVLILDNAKFAILD

-181 DMGFIDDVKTILSNL
+181 DMGFIDDVKTILSCL
-196 GENRKTWMFSA
+196 GETKKTWMFSA
-207 TMPAPILSLIK
+207 TMPAPILSLMK

-225 VVKIQKKTLSNE
+225 VVKVQKKTSTNE

-247 QHQMSEAVCRIL
+247 HSQMSEAVCRIL

-270 CRTKVDAKTLAD
+270 CRTKIDAKSLAD

-288 YPSDSLH
+288 YPSDSMH

-303 DITMKNF
+303 DLTMRNF
-310 KNKKINMLVCTDVA
+310 KQKKIKMLVCTDVA
-324 ARGIDVDNLS
+324 ARGIDVDNLT

-350 RIGRTGRAGMK
+350 RIGRTGRAGMT
-361 GIAISLIEPSERY
+361 GVAITLCEPSERY

-389 AVLPTPKELKQVLV
+389 AVLPTPTELKQVLV
-403 RKELKMFDS
+403 RKELKKFDE
-412 LIENLDKLDT
+412 LIENIDRLEA

-429 FASLEK
+429 FASMEK
-435 SDLLKVMYNHLFK
+435 ADLLKVMYNHLFK

-459 LDVAEQRRTENR
+459 LDIQEQRRP
-471 MDRSDSR
+471 DSR
-478 NSSRDQLPQGR
+478 DRNQSSTQPAGR

-502 GKDHGLTLKSL
+502 GKEHGLNLKTLL
-513 LGSIAGMVNVDE
+513 NSIAGMVNVDE

-530 VDMKETFSFLEVPEN
+530 VDMKETFSFLELPQN
-545 FGDALLKVNGPT
+545 FGDALLKVNGPM
-557 INERNVRF
+557 INDRTVRF
-565 ELTRSAPMSRAGNH
+565 ELTRSAPMARTGH
-579 GGAGADRDR
+579 GGGDRDR
-588 RPSFR
+588 RPSSFR
-593 GRYGGGSHYSQESRA
+593 GGRSGGGGHYSDRG
-608 PRPERSDRS
+608 PRTDRS
-617 ERSFRS
+617 ERSSFR

>member
-1 MLRFF
+1 M
-6 FTFKANCEVRP
+6 
-17 TFTESKV
+17 

-52 QAIPALATTDIDFV
+52 QAIPALATTDTDFV

-77 AFVLPLLNKIDPS
+77 AFVLPLLNKVDS
-90 ARDVQAL
+90 SSRDVQAL

-107 QINDEIKKFSIYER
+107 QINDEIKKFSIYEKV
-121 IKTIPVYGGV
+121 KTLPVYGGV
-131 SLEGQIRGLRR
+131 SLEGQVRGLRK

-161 GVLILDNAKFAVLD
+161 GVLILDNAKFAILD

-181 DMGFIDDVKTILSNL
+181 DMGFIDDVKTILSCL
-196 GENRKTWMFSA
+196 GESKKTWMFSA

-225 VVKIQKKTLSNE
+225 VVKVQKKTLSNE

-247 QHQMSEAVCRIL
+247 HSQMSEAVCRIL

-270 CRTKVDAKTLAD
+270 CRTKIDAKSLAD

-288 YPSDSLH
+288 YPSDSMH

-303 DITMKNF
+303 DLTMRNF
-310 KNKKINMLVCTDVA
+310 KAKKIKMLVCTDVA

-350 RIGRTGRAGMK
+350 RIGRTGRAGMT
-361 GIAISLIEPSERY
+361 GVAITLCEPSERY

-389 AVLPTPKELKQVLV
+389 AALPTPTELKQVLV
-403 RKELKMFDS
+403 RKELKKFDS
-412 LIENLDKLDT
+412 LIENLDKLDS

-429 FASLEK
+429 FATMEK
-435 SDLLKVMYNHLFK
+435 ADLLKVMYNHLFK
-448 SQISR
+448 SQITR

-459 LDVAEQRRTENR
+459 LEIQEQRRTDPR
-471 MDRSDSR
+471 DRGTMRDNN
-478 NSSRDQLPQGR
+478 NSQAPQTQGR

-502 GKDHGLTLKSL
+502 GKDHGLNLKTLL
-513 LGSIAGMVNVDE
+513 NSIAGMVNVDE

-530 VDMKETFSFLEVPEN
+530 VDMKETFSFLELPEN
-545 FGDALLKVNGPT
+545 FGDALLKVNGPM

-565 ELTRSAPMSRAGNH
+565 ELTRSAPMTRSSH
-579 GGAGADRDR
+579 GGGDRDR

-593 GRYGGGSHYSQESRA
+593 GRSNGGGGSYGGS
-608 PRPERSDRS
+608 RSDRS
-617 ERSFRS
+617 GSSSFRS

>member
-1 MLRFF
+1 
-6 FTFKANCEVRP
+6 
-17 TFTESKV
+17 V

-47 TEIQQ
+47 TEIQA
-52 QAIPALATTDIDFV
+52 QAIPALATTDTDFV

-77 AFVLPLLNKIDPS
+77 AFVLPLLNKVDS
-90 ARDVQAL
+90 SSREVQAL

-107 QINDEIKKFSIYER
+107 QINDEIKKFSIYEK
-121 IKTIPVYGGV
+121 IKTLPVYGGV
-131 SLEGQIRGLRR
+131 SLEGQVRGLRK

-161 GVLILDNAKFAVLD
+161 GVLILDNAKFAILD

-196 GENRKTWMFSA
+196 GESKKTWMFSA
-207 TMPAPILSLIK
+207 TMPAPILNLIK
-218 TYLKDPL
+218 TYLKEPL
-225 VVKIQKKTLSNE
+225 VVKVQKKTLSNE

-247 QHQMSEAVCRIL
+247 HSQMSEAVCRIL
-259 DSLED
+259 DSLDD

-270 CRTKVDAKTLAD
+270 CRTKIDAKSLAD

-288 YPSDSLH
+288 YPSDSMH

-303 DITMKNF
+303 DLTMRNF

-324 ARGIDVDNLS
+324 ARGIDVDNLT

-350 RIGRTGRAGMK
+350 RIGRTGRAGQS
-361 GIAISLIEPSERY
+361 GVAITLIEPSERY

-389 AVLPTPKELKQVLV
+389 AVLPTPKDLKQVLV
-403 RKELKMFDS
+403 RKELKKFDA
-412 LIENLDKLDT
+412 LIEKLDKLEA
-422 DEVFAEK
+422 DEAFAEK
-429 FASLEK
+429 FESMDK
-435 SDLLKVMYNHLFK
+435 SDLLKVMYNHLFQA
-448 SQISR
+448 QISR
-453 YDSAPS
+453 YDHAPS
-459 LDVAEQRRTENR
+459 LEVSEQRRPDYR
-471 MDRSDSR
+471 DSR
-478 NSSRDQLPQGR
+478 DNRNMDSRGNSANSNSSVPQGR

-513 LGSIAGMVNVDE
+513 LGSIAVMVNVDE

-545 FGDALLKVNGPT
+545 FGDALLKVNGPM

-565 ELTRSAPMSRAGNH
+565 ELTRSAPMTRGSF
-579 GGAGADRDR
+579 GGDRDR
-588 RPSFR
+588 RPSSFR
-593 GRYGGGSHYSQESRA
+593 GRPGGGGNNFSSDRA
-608 PRPERSDRS
+608 SRSDRSNS